1 MYLAV
6 LVNVFLSE
14 IGDLWNCIVFCLF
27 QNVFPS
33 LPERVRRAENAEKTQ
48 KTADPKHKS
57 AAMLSYCGDEQY
69 SRYCLSSEHGSARIF
84 PSVLQRLIGQIG
96 WRETQRIGFAVSPGI

>member
-27 QNVFPS
+27 QNGFPS
-33 LPERVRRAENAEKTQ
+33 LPERVRRVENAEKTQ

-57 AAMLSYCGDEQY
+57 AAMLPYCGDEQY
-69 SRYCLSSEHGSARIF
+69 SRYCLSAEHSSAENFSRT
-84 PSVLQRLIGQIG
+84 LQRLVRQIGQQ
-96 WRETQRIGFAVSPGI
+96 ETQRSRSAVPPGI